1 MRYFQTNPHWY
12 PFHADKCHHFPEVV
26 TTVDA
31 AGQVV
36 ELFAERVVET
46 QIHLE
51 DCLQSI
57 EAQKCILCIET
68 AKSWLQDMISA
79 SLELILLAHWLS
91 QKLSVWFSYQFL
103 AGSSR
108 FTYSEWKNWHHLCRW
123 GSLLRQV
130 CRKLNKDRWASL
142 QCYEEKSGI
151 FEFCMCLLIP
161 LWSRCNLLFASSQ
174 LMFSVFHLLQELMLS
189 RKTWSRKGKWC
200 IEVIEESR
208 GKL

>member
-68 AKSWLQDMISA
+68 AKSWLQDMISV

-108 FTYSEWKNWHHLCRW
+108 FTSTASGKTGIIFAGGGACFDRFVENWIRTDERVSNAMKKNLEFLSFVCVYLYLC
-123 GSLLRQV
+123 GAVATCFLP
-130 CRKLNKDRWASL
+130 
-142 QCYEEKSGI
+142 
-151 FEFCMCLLIP
+151 P
-161 LWSRCNLLFASSQ
+161 LS
-174 LMFSVFHLLQELMLS
+174 
-189 RKTWSRKGKWC
+189 
-200 IEVIEESR
+200 
-208 GKL
+208 